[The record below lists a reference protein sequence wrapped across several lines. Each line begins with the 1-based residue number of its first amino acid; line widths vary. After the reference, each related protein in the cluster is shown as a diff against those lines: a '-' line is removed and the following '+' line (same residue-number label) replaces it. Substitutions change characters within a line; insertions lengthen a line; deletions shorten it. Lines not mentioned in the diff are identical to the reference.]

1 MFTFSPRDGDGR
13 CHQKAHCPESQSSQ
27 RERER
32 DGAKALSQS
41 PQREREKERER
52 EREKDATKAFLVTQ
66 CLYPLAG
73 LRLAQPM
80 NDCKV

>member
-1 MFTFSPRDGDGR
+1 MPS
-13 CHQKAHCPESQSSQ
+13 ESSLPGVSIITE
-27 RERER
+27 REREGR
-32 DGAKALSQS
+32 GEGAFSITTE
-41 PQREREKERER
+41 REREKERER